1 MREVNRFTFAVNF
14 KIFET
19 SCLLVRYLKRACNIN
34 ALFRGLRLLAKR
46 QWRPVAVGHVDLSRR
61 HLAMS
66 MPEAV
71 LCVVCLINHPLII
84 LQR

>member
-1 MREVNRFTFAVNF
+1 MIRFTFAVDF
-14 KIFET
+14 KIFEA
-19 SCLLVRYLKRACNIN
+19 SCLLVHYLKTACNIN
-34 ALFRGLRLLAKR
+34 ALLRGLRLLAKR

-61 HLAMS
+61 HLATS

-71 LCVVCLINHPLII
+71 LCVVCLIHHPLII